1 MNTTPI
7 STTNLRVFRDALAL
21 SDGTVS
27 YLIDCT
33 NYEIVRV
40 VQREFSLWCSRN
52 PVYENWVQAWKAF
65 TNVSE

>member
-1 MNTTPI
+1 MNTTPT

-40 VQREFSLWCSRN
+40 VQREFSLWCLRN
-52 PVYENWVQAWKAF
+52 PVYENWIQAWKAF
-65 TNVSE
+65 TNAK

>member
-33 NYEIVRV
+33 NYEIIRV
-40 VQREFSLWCSRN
+40 VQREFSLWCFRN
-52 PVYENWVQAWKAF
+52 PIYENWIQAWKVFADV
-65 TNVSE
+65 TE